1 MSDHTS
7 SMTVIGAD
15 TQIKGELTFDTTAR
29 ILGKVEGRITSK
41 GELQI
46 GDSASCKAA
55 LDAGKIIVDGTVE
68 GNITARERVTL
79 NSKARVIGDIV
90 AGTLVV
96 VEGASFSGHCRV
108 GPDAGKGQLSQA
120 GTQTQ
125 TQAQTQTQP
134 YANSN
139 DSRTQRP
146 AAPARNGNS
155 IVNGAAPE
163 NLAAAFAGLEA
174 KLAGINKVRPAEA
187 VSE

>member
-15 TQIKGELTFDTTAR
+15 TSIKGELTFDTTAR
-29 ILGKVEGRITSK
+29 ILGKVEGRISSK

-46 GDSASCKAA
+46 GDSAACKAA

-79 NSKARVIGDIV
+79 NSKARVTGDIV

-96 VEGASFSGHCRV
+96 VEGASFSGNCRV
-108 GPDAGKGQLSQA
+108 GPDAGKTLTQQA
-120 GTQTQ
+120 SAQT
-125 TQAQTQTQP
+125 QTQTQP

-139 DSRTQRP
+139 DTRAQRP
-146 AAPARNGNS
+146 AAPNRNGNNT
-155 IVNGAAPE
+155 VNGAAPE

-174 KLAGINKVRPAEA
+174 KLAGINKTRPAEA

>member
-29 ILGKVEGRITSK
+29 ILGKVEGRISSK

-46 GDSASCKAA
+46 GDSAACKAA

-108 GPDAGKGQLSQA
+108 GPDAGK
-120 GTQTQ
+120 
-125 TQAQTQTQP
+125 AQTQQAATQP
-134 YANSN
+134 AAANT
-139 DSRTQRP
+139 DPRAQRP
-146 AAPARNGNS
+146 AAPTRASNTTNT
-155 IVNGAAPE
+155 VNGAAPE

>member
-46 GDSASCKAA
+46 GDSAACKAA

-79 NSKARVIGDIV
+79 NSKARVTGDIV

-108 GPDAGKGQLSQA
+108 GPDAGKPQTQQA
-120 GTQTQ
+120 GAPA
-125 TQAQTQTQP
+125 QA
-134 YANSN
+134 YNSTN
-139 DSRTQRP
+139 DSRVQRP
-146 AAPARNGNS
+146 AAPARNGAVPS
-155 IVNGAAPE
+155 SGGVNGAPAE
-163 NLAAAFAGLEA
+163 NLASAFAGLEA
-174 KLAGINKVRPAEA
+174 KLAGINKARPAEA
-187 VSE
+187 IGE